1 MATAVEAK
9 AVTEFSFWIEIPFYI
24 SGKSFDEISIIFG
37 ATSSSSAPSM
47 KFVIAEAQWAETLG
61 TGSDKVL
68 IKAGKTMFPYS
79 A

>member
-24 SGKSFDEISIIFG
+24 RGKSFDEISIIFG

-47 KFVIAEAQWAETLG
+47 KFVIAEAQ
-61 TGSDKVL
+61 
-68 IKAGKTMFPYS
+68 
-79 A
+79 